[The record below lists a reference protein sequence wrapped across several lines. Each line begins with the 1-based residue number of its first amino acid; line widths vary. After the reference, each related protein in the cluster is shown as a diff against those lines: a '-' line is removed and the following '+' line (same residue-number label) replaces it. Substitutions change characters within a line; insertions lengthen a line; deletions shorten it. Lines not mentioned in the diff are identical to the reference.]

1 MAIFLL
7 NGRYV
12 SKKSF
17 EETPF
22 GVLCKKNIFEIWA
35 GTKDLPFVS
44 KKNFSL
50 FPKPGANSTPVNFVD
65 YNNSIPILGTSV
77 ETLAFPRRAN

>member
-44 KKNFSL
+44 KKNFFS
-50 FPKPGANSTPVNFVD
+50 FPKTWSK
-65 YNNSIPILGTSV
+65 
-77 ETLAFPRRAN
+77 